1 MTSCETQHS
10 IAVWGHSVFGASTPI
25 ELGILAAAEM
35 DELLAALESDPQCK
49 RESTQSEAADVAVFL
64 MRLAAV
70 SGFNL
75 LAAVDRKMAVNRKR
89 KWVKQADG
97 TWLKVKEAAK

>member
-1 MTSCETQHS
+1 MNIETQFTLGK
-10 IAVWGHSVFGASTPI
+10 WGHATFGETTPK
-25 ELGILAAAEM
+25 ELANLAAAEM
-35 DELLAALESDPQCK
+35 RELLTALEADPQAQFY
-49 RESTQSEAADVAVFL
+49 STHEEAADVAIFL

-89 KWVKQADG
+89 RWEKQADG
-97 TWLKVKEAAK
+97 TWLKVQAL

>member
-1 MTSCETQHS
+1 MIETQHS
-10 IAVWGHSVFGASTPI
+10 IAVWGGTTFGDTTPK
-25 ELGILAAAEM
+25 ELANLAAAEM
-35 DELLAALESDPQCK
+35 RELLTALEADPQCK
-49 RESTQSEAADVAVFL
+49 REATHEEAADVAIFL

-89 KWVKQADG
+89 RWEKQADG
-97 TWLKVKEAAK
+97 SWLKVK